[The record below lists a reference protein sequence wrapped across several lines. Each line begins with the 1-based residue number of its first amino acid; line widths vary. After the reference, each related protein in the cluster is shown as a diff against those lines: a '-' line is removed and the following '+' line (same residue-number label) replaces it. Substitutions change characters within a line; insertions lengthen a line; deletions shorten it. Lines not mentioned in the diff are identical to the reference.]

1 MRDDTE
7 SDDNTAPD
15 GVRADDE
22 QGLVG
27 ETVLATQWHY
37 VPKGAAAFAQ
47 IKTGDDAGLVE
58 WVAADGTKSTDD
70 TAKASAVGAWVQNI
84 GFGSDWVTTKA
95 TIVKDP
101 TDITDQGK
109 VVCIPVVS
117 NGENRADARNKMGVV
132 AVKTYAAGG
141 AQKVVADAKEA
152 AGYKLVDVVDGEY
165 VFDNLPTAVVVLDA
179 NSGIDEY
186 FLAAY
191 RVELAAPKNY
201 LKSGYVKGERDPWH
215 ITTPHQPV
223 SFADADATAKGL
235 AVDSDVPGTRR
246 AWPATPMSSTS
257 PMAPSRPCTRVGPSS
272 TATRQTAR
280 CAPTTARSSWPR

>member
-1 MRDDTE
+1 M
-7 SDDNTAPD
+7 
-15 GVRADDE
+15 
-22 QGLVG
+22 
-27 ETVLATQWHY
+27 
-37 VPKGAAAFAQ
+37 
-47 IKTGDDAGLVE
+47 
-58 WVAADGTKSTDD
+58 
-70 TAKASAVGAWVQNI
+70 GAWVQNI

-223 SFADADATAKGL
+223 SL
-235 AVDSDVPGTRR
+235 RR
-246 AWPATPMSSTS
+246 
-257 PMAPSRPCTRVGPSS
+257 R
-272 TATRQTAR
+272 
-280 CAPTTARSSWPR
+280 